1 MANQNFDAKAIC
13 IVHGKYV
20 NHSLKWCTQITAS
33 VVYVHFVHK
42 VQFTHLLVHCLEL
55 FLH

>member
-1 MANQNFDAKAIC
+1 MANQNLDAKAIC

-20 NHSLKWCTQITAS
+20 NHSLKINGAHKLLQAL
-33 VVYVHFVHK
+33 HK
-42 VQFTHLLVHCLEL
+42 VQFTHLLVYCLEL